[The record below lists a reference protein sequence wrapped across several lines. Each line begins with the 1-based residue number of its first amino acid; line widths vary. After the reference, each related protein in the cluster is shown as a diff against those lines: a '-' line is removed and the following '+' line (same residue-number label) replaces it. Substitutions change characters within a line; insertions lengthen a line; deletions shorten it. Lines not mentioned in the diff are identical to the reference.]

1 MASNQNL
8 IRFDWAMKRLLRNKA
23 NFSVLEGFLSELFQ
37 EDIKIHK
44 ILDSESNKE
53 NSEDK
58 YNRVDLLTENEKGEL
73 IIIEV
78 QNQNEL
84 DYFHRMAYGTSKIVT
99 EYLDEGQAYEK
110 LKKVY
115 SINIVYFD
123 LGQGKDYIYKGTTD
137 FLGLHYKDKLLL
149 SDKQQF
155 KYKKIEPNKIFP
167 EYYLLKVNQF
177 DNKAKNTLDEWIYYF
192 KNNEIRDEFKAK
204 GLDKVKKILKYDKLT
219 EKDKKEYNRH
229 IENLRYKASMLS
241 TLKTEEEY
249 KVHEK
254 GKEEG
259 EKIGIKKGEKIKG
272 YRVALE
278 SLRNGLDK
286 ELVSTITRIPNE
298 TIEKLKN
305 MLEKYD
311 DKAEEHFDEI

>member
-259 EKIGIKKGEKIKG
+259 EKIGIYKIVLK
-272 YRVALE
+272 
-278 SLRNGLDK
+278 SLRKGKAIEDISEFTDLP
-286 ELVSTITRIPNE
+286 IE
-298 TIEKLKN
+298 TIKKLKK
-305 MLEKYD
+305 LLAKYG
-311 DKAEEHFDEI
+311 DKAENHFDEID

>member
-249 KVHEK
+249 KVHKK

-259 EKIGIKKGEKIKG
+259 EKNKG
-272 YRVALE
+272 YEVALE
-278 SLRNGLDK
+278 SLRNGLEQ
-286 ELVSTITRIPNE
+286 ELVSKITKLSIE
-298 TIEKLKN
+298 TIEKLKQ
-305 MLEKYD
+305 MLNKYG
-311 DKAEEHFDEI
+311 DKAENHFDEID

>member
-249 KVHEK
+249 KVHKK

-259 EKIGIKKGEKIKG
+259 EKNKG
-272 YRVALE
+272 YEVTLE
-278 SLRNGLDK
+278 SLRNGLEQ
-286 ELVSTITRIPNE
+286 ELVSKITKLSIE
-298 TIEKLKN
+298 TIEKLKQ
-305 MLEKYD
+305 MLNKYG
-311 DKAEEHFDEI
+311 DKAENHFDEID